1 MNEISYTDEQF
12 KIIQEVSRHRNI
24 CPNMLVSA
32 GAGTGKSF
40 TIKEAF
46 INYLSIWY

>member
-1 MNEISYTDEQF
+1 MSAISYTDEQF
-12 KIIQEVSRHRNI
+12 KIIQEVSQHRNI

-40 TIKEAF
+40 TIKEAL
-46 INYLSIWY
+46 IN